1 MNVSSCFIPRKG
13 NAIMKMVEKVVK
25 SFKREWD
32 REQGLET
39 GANTP
44 EKFSAYAFRSSTLFG
59 TPTIGDLVDLYECGI
74 ATHCYAD
81 YSENDYT
88 EYTIEDFSKFF
99 SAAIKVA

>member
-1 MNVSSCFIPRKG
+1 
-13 NAIMKMVEKVVK
+13 MKMVEKIVK

-32 REQGLET
+32 SERKLET

-44 EKFSAYAFRSSTLFG
+44 EKFSEYAFRTSTLFG

-74 ATHCYAD
+74 VTHYYAE
-81 YSENDYT
+81 ENDYA
-88 EYTIEDFSKFF
+88 EYTIENFSKFF

>member
-1 MNVSSCFIPRKG
+1 
-13 NAIMKMVEKVVK
+13 MKMVEKIVR

-32 REQGLET
+32 NERKLET

-44 EKFSAYAFRSSTLFG
+44 EKFSMYAVRSSTLFG
-59 TPTIGDLVDLYECGI
+59 TPSVGELVELYKCGI
-74 ATHCYAD
+74 TAHCYAD
-81 YSENDYT
+81 YDDHI